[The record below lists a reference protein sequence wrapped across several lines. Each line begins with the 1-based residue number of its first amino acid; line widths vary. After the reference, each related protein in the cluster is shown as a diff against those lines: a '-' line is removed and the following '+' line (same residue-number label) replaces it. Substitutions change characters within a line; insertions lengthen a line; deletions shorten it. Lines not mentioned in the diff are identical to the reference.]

1 MKKLLYL
8 LIALPFALLGT
19 SCSND
24 LPDVNVDM
32 TFSNAAKDG
41 STIYAVQTD
50 TIPLTIDG
58 FKVTST
64 DGKAATIANIT
75 YGWDGLPAPQLTF
88 SNLPME
94 INLQNQ
100 KVGTHVLQMSAT
112 ILEVDKS
119 MAYSYMEIPVKVVAS
134 PEDLPD
140 GLTLGTVTY
149 SMQVGQKDK

>member
-8 LIALPFALLGT
+8 LLALPFALMGT

-32 TFSNAAKDG
+32 TFSNAAKEG
-41 STIYAVQTD
+41 NTIYAVQTD
-50 TIPLTIDG
+50 SIPLTIDG
-58 FKVTST
+58 FKVVAT
-64 DGKAATIANIT
+64 DGKPATIANIT
-75 YGWDGLPAPQLTF
+75 YGWDGFPAPQLTF

-94 INLQNQ
+94 INMANQ

-119 MAYSYMEIPVKVVAS
+119 VAYSYMEIPIKVVES

-140 GLTLGTVTY
+140 GLTLGTVTL